1 MLAASQSRKS
11 KLSFV
16 LPVTL
21 KETGQPQSSIGAW
34 RVSPDDGVMLPT
46 KLLFESFVANFNQE
60 DAEVFVVAPER
71 DLPLLHSIV
80 RSVTDDRRYM
90 LVPELEVCR
99 NIEKAVDVQTNKVLG
114 WRARK
119 IYASIYASDGILNLS
134 VRKM

>member
-1 MLAASQSRKS
+1 
-11 KLSFV
+11 
-16 LPVTL
+16 
-21 KETGQPQSSIGAW
+21 
-34 RVSPDDGVMLPT
+34 
-46 KLLFESFVANFNQE
+46 
-60 DAEVFVVAPER
+60 VAPER

-119 IYASIYASDGILNLS
+119 IYASIYASDGILNLC